1 MEEHEVP
8 LDIYKYDL
16 LGMEQPTWHQAEKA
30 DEAEAEVQAI
40 QFSQKEKYVI
50 VLMCVG
56 FLYFSSLGVWLMNRE
71 VEAKKPDIKGSNSF
85 TSLNLATPVT
95 QVPAIG
101 ESDDI
106 QRIIQGTPQACD
118 AHGAT
123 ATLVLM
129 PPPQPETKEWSMQSH
144 QALIDA
150 YWDQERISAIDEQVN
165 KRYDALSRQSEQF
178 NNQVVPPPNW
188 SLLRGSWSSIPMR
201 TANP

>member
-16 LGMEQPTWHQAEKA
+16 LGMEQPTWHQSEQAEE
-30 DEAEAEVQAI
+30 EAVAVEPI
-40 QFSQKEKYVI
+40 RFSQKEKYVI

-71 VEAKKPDIKGSNSF
+71 VEAKKPNIKGTNSF
-85 TSLNLATPVT
+85 TSLDLAIPAA

-101 ESDDI
+101 EVDDI

-118 AHGAT
+118 AHG
-123 ATLVLM
+123 VSSM
-129 PPPQPETKEWSMQSH
+129 PIIVPPQKTEAWSMQSH

-150 YWDQERISAIDEQVN
+150 YWDQERLSEIDAQLG

-201 TANP
+201 SASP

>member
-30 DEAEAEVQAI
+30 EEKEVPVEPI
-40 QFSQKEKYVI
+40 RFSQKEKYVI

-71 VEAKKPDIKGSNSF
+71 VEAKKPNIKGTNSF
-85 TSLNLATPVT
+85 TSLDLAIPAAQAT
-95 QVPAIG
+95 AIG
-101 ESDDI
+101 EVDDI

-118 AHGAT
+118 AHG
-123 ATLVLM
+123 VISM
-129 PPPQPETKEWSMQSH
+129 PIIVPPQKTEAWSMQSH

-150 YWDQERISAIDEQVN
+150 YWDQERLSEIDAQLG

>member
-30 DEAEAEVQAI
+30 DEPEPEVQPI
-40 QFSQKEKYVI
+40 RFSQKEKYVI

-71 VEAKKPDIKGSNSF
+71 VEAQKPDLKGANSF
-85 TSLNLATPVT
+85 TSLDLAIPTAQAT
-95 QVPAIG
+95 AIG

-123 ATLVLM
+123 SPPIIM
-129 PPPQPETKEWSMQSH
+129 PPQSKTATWSMQSH

-188 SLLRGSWSSIPMR
+188 SLLRGSWSSMPMR
-201 TANP
+201 TATP